1 MDGWG
6 GRGACDRHNVVGGA
20 DDRQPVAINIVLTLG
35 HSLNIP
41 LTVTSQP
48 FSVTTLDHFLIP
60 GFSGSFNYDIAA
72 PPGFVVIVAEALP
85 LIHCRFSRPV

>member
-1 MDGWG
+1 M
-6 GRGACDRHNVVGGA
+6 
-20 DDRQPVAINIVLTLG
+20 AINIVLPLG

-48 FSVTTLDHFLIP
+48 FSVTTLDHFLAP

-72 PPGFVVIVAEALP
+72 PLELVVIVA
-85 LIHCRFSRPV
+85 